1 MRLVLIVMVPKFV
14 STMVIVN
21 HDKEIATPAPVP
33 PQGKNTCLLF
43 TVVTV
48 IFAQK
53 DVMLMH
59 T

>member
-1 MRLVLIVMVPKFV
+1 MRLVLIVMVPLFV
-14 STMVIVN
+14 SMMVIVN

-48 IFAQK
+48 TVVRICTER
-53 DVMLMH
+53 LSC
-59 T
+59 